1 MTPTSDIYYID
12 TGQQT
17 CYFTVIDDNTIITPG
32 ETRVIMPR
40 ARFIDFINTARVL
53 GLKAG
58 KI

>member
-1 MTPTSDIYYID
+1 MIPTNDIYYVD

-17 CYFTVIDDNTIITPG
+17 TYFTIADDNTIIAPMG
-32 ETRVIMPR
+32 RVTMPR

-58 KI
+58 KL